1 MNEIK
6 SNIMDTR
13 GLILNT
19 AYNDFILDSNIS
31 NYLYKNH
38 TKRFYN
44 ESTFTN
50 SSYYFYDDEIDIWC
64 DDDGNIN
71 TIRCASSCLYQGV
84 ELIGL
89 PFQEL
94 LSAIHILPS
103 NYEQIYLLVN
113 GRGQNQ
119 HVYDFETIGLQI
131 WVWRQKVKTVLIY
144 KVVEEE

>member
-1 MNEIK
+1 
-6 SNIMDTR
+6 MDTR

-71 TIRCASSCLYQGV
+71 TIRCASSGSSVKCVDGYHV
-84 ELIGL
+84 M
-89 PFQEL
+89 
-94 LSAIHILPS
+94 HI
-103 NYEQIYLLVN
+103 
-113 GRGQNQ
+113 
-119 HVYDFETIGLQI
+119 
-131 WVWRQKVKTVLIY
+131 VLM
-144 KVVEEE
+144 

>member
-1 MNEIK
+1 
-6 SNIMDTR
+6 MDTR

-38 TKRFYN
+38 TKRVYN
-44 ESTFTN
+44 ESTFTI

-64 DDDGNIN
+64 GDDGSIN

-131 WVWRQKVKTVLIY
+131 WVWRQKIKTVLIY
-144 KVVEEE
+144 KVVEEEL

>member
-1 MNEIK
+1 
-6 SNIMDTR
+6 MDKR

-38 TKRFYN
+38 TKRVYN

-84 ELIGL
+84 ELICL

>member
-1 MNEIK
+1 
-6 SNIMDTR
+6 MDKR

-19 AYNDFILDSNIS
+19 AFNDSILYSNIS
-31 NYLYKNH
+31 HYLYKNH
-38 TKRFYN
+38 TKRVDN

>member
-1 MNEIK
+1 
-6 SNIMDTR
+6 MDTK

-19 AYNDFILDSNIS
+19 AYNDFILDSDIS
-31 NYLYKNH
+31 NYLYKRH
-38 TKRFYN
+38 TKAVYN

-64 DDDGNIN
+64 DDDGKIN
-71 TIRCASSCLYQGV
+71 VIRCVSSCLYQGV

-94 LSAIHILPS
+94 LSIIHILP
-103 NYEQIYLLVN
+103 NNHERIYLLVN
-113 GRGQNQ
+113 GKGQNQ

-131 WVWRQKVKTVLIY
+131 WVWRQKNKTVLIY
-144 KVVEEE
+144 KVVEEEL